1 MNTITARERV
11 TGAVRGAALNRPP
24 FSVWRHFYPTE
35 NQGAAAL
42 AAATIEWTTRFGLD
56 LVKYNPRAHY
66 HAEPWGTRYR
76 YGGAEPPT
84 LERYAVTSADGWQQ
98 IRRKGLAEPAFTE
111 LLDGLRAVR
120 RRLPDVPLL
129 ATVFTPLGVCER
141 LAGRER
147 VRTDLRGRPDDV
159 LGALDAIADTFC
171 DVVRACCDVADGIFY
186 ATTSWAQRDLLDDAL
201 FERFARPYDLR
212 VLNAAAGAP
221 LNLLHICGP
230 RARVLDLAVAYPGV
244 AAVSWDPH
252 LDGNPSLGAFRAAV
266 PERAAVGGISNRALL
281 ASDPSD
287 ARADAASGLAATG
300 GRRWI
305 VAGGCTIP
313 PESRPAN
320 IAAAQAALLP

>member
-1 MNTITARERV
+1 V
-11 TGAVRGAALNRPP
+11 DRPP
-24 FSVWRHFYPTE
+24 FSVWRHFYPAE
-35 NQGAAAL
+35 NEGAAAL
-42 AAATIEWTTRFGLD
+42 AAATVEWTTRFGLD
-56 LVKYNPRAHY
+56 LVKFNPRAQY

-76 YGGAEPPT
+76 YRGTEHPT
-84 LERYAVTSADGWQQ
+84 VERFAVASSDDWPR
-98 IRRKGLAEPAFTE
+98 IDRRGIDEPAFAE
-111 LLDGLRAVR
+111 LIEGLRTVR
-120 RRLPDVPLL
+120 RALPDVPLL

-141 LAGRER
+141 LAGHER
-147 VRTDLRGRPDDV
+147 LVADLRERPDDV
-159 LGALDAIADTFC
+159 LAALEVVTETFR
-171 DVVRACCDVADGIFY
+171 DVVRACCEVVDGIFY
-186 ATTSWAQRDLLDDAL
+186 ATTSWAQRDLLDDAV

-212 VLNAAAGAP
+212 VLDAAAGAP
-221 LNLLHICGP
+221 LNLLHICGS

-252 LDGNPSLGAFRAAV
+252 LDGNPSLGAFLAAV
-266 PERAAVGGISNRALL
+266 PARAAVGGISNRALL
-281 ASDPSD
+281 ASDPSE

>member
-1 MNTITARERV
+1 
-11 TGAVRGAALNRPP
+11 
-24 FSVWRHFYPTE
+24 
-35 NQGAAAL
+35 
-42 AAATIEWTTRFGLD
+42 
-56 LVKYNPRAHY
+56 
-66 HAEPWGTRYR
+66 
-76 YGGAEPPT
+76 
-84 LERYAVTSADGWQQ
+84 
-98 IRRKGLAEPAFTE
+98 
-111 LLDGLRAVR
+111 
-120 RRLPDVPLL
+120 
-129 ATVFTPLGVCER
+129 
-141 LAGRER
+141 
-147 VRTDLRGRPDDV
+147 
-159 LGALDAIADTFC
+159 
-171 DVVRACCDVADGIFY
+171 
-186 ATTSWAQRDLLDDAL
+186 L